1 MHKRRDKDVANQV
14 TVHEVVG
21 EVKGRVCVLVDDMID
36 TGGTIC
42 AAADALFAHGAED
55 VIVTATHGVLS
66 GPAADRLKNSRVSE
80 FVLTDTL
87 PTPGELG
94 ADLDKITVLSIAP
107 TIAARSARSSRTA
120 RSRASSTS
128 TDPGGHRSISCTA
141 SPPSKLPQLLGE
153 GGRTCWGTAV
163 RYRRALR
170 SRPMFGR
177 VTAPTAPVLRG
188 VAMAD
193 VKLTAETRTE
203 FGKGAARRIRRE
215 KKVPAVVYGHGVDP
229 LHVTLPGHELQLA
242 LRTPNVLL
250 TLDIDGKTQLAIPKA
265 VQRDAI
271 KGFLEHVDLLTV
283 KSGEKVTVEVYVH
296 TEGELAP
303 GSFLLEHVLS
313 TITVEAEATH
323 IPESVTVSIA
333 GLEAGAS
340 IAAKD
345 IPLPKGTTLAIDEDA
360 VVLQV
365 LAAQAEEAST
375 EDADGESAEA

>member
-1 MHKRRDKDVANQV
+1 
-14 TVHEVVG
+14 
-21 EVKGRVCVLVDDMID
+21 
-36 TGGTIC
+36 
-42 AAADALFAHGAED
+42 
-55 VIVTATHGVLS
+55 
-66 GPAADRLKNSRVSE
+66 
-80 FVLTDTL
+80 
-87 PTPGELG
+87 
-94 ADLDKITVLSIAP
+94 
-107 TIAARSARSSRTA
+107 
-120 RSRASSTS
+120 
-128 TDPGGHRSISCTA
+128 
-141 SPPSKLPQLLGE
+141 
-153 GGRTCWGTAV
+153 
-163 RYRRALR
+163 
-170 SRPMFGR
+170 
-177 VTAPTAPVLRG
+177 
-188 VAMAD
+188 MAD

-250 TLDIDGKTQLAIPKA
+250 TLDIEGKTQLAIPKA

-271 KGFLEHVDLLTV
+271 KGYLEHVDLLTV

-365 LAAQAEEAST
+365 LAAQAEEAP
-375 EDADGESAEA
+375 ADGEAESTEA